1 MSEQESTAGSR
12 RRWWLWGTAVA
23 IAVLAAFAI
32 TTSGQSTASSS
43 ASPSSSTHPTQD
55 ETPAP
60 TADAGD
66 PVTTPALTADTG
78 DPGATPAPT
87 PVDTPAEPIETS
99 PPAASITVPIDA
111 EAEIATGVTARI
123 ASLEAVTGTAMQPGE
138 VGGPALRATI
148 ELVNST
154 DAPIDLR
161 GAVVNLAYGAGS
173 TPASPIAQPGGEP
186 FAQSVAAGETAK
198 GIYVFTVPST
208 GRDNVSL
215 DVDVRLGGQITVFEG
230 PAPR

>member
-12 RRWWLWGTAVA
+12 RRWWLWGGVVAAVA
-23 IAVLAAFAI
+23 VAVGFAI
-32 TTSGQSTASSS
+32 VNSGQSTASSG
-43 ASPSSSTHPTQD
+43 ASSSSTAHPTPD
-55 ETPAP
+55 TTPAP
-60 TADAGD
+60 TVDAG
-66 PVTTPALTADTG
+66 T
-78 DPGATPAPT
+78 PGATPAST
-87 PVDTPAEPIETS
+87 PASTTASTPASPPADTPAAPVETP
-99 PPAASITVPIDA
+99 PPAASVTVPIDA
-111 EAEIATGVTARI
+111 EAEVTAGVTARI

-161 GAVVNLAYGAGS
+161 GAVVNLAYGASS

-198 GIYVFTVPST
+198 GVYVFTVPDA
-208 GRDNVSL
+208 GRDNVRIEL
-215 DVDVRLGGQITVFEG
+215 DVRLGGPIPVFEG